1 LSNALSAVR
10 LYGSLL
16 HIMSSLP
23 QVAHSTRQSKA
34 LEPFEGF
41 ESRDGAACLQ
51 VGEDASVL
59 VVAFRLNRVSRPHKR
74 QLELLRFKQ
83 GYHLP
88 LPVDLRAVKF
98 RFLALMIEV

>member
-1 LSNALSAVR
+1 LSNAFTAVR

-16 HIMSSLP
+16 HIVASLS
-23 QVAHSTRQSKA
+23 QIAHSTRQPKA

-41 ESRDGAACLQ
+41 QSRDGAACLQ
-51 VGEDASVL
+51 VGEDSSVL
-59 VVAFRLNRVSRPHKR
+59 VVAFHLDWVSRPHEW